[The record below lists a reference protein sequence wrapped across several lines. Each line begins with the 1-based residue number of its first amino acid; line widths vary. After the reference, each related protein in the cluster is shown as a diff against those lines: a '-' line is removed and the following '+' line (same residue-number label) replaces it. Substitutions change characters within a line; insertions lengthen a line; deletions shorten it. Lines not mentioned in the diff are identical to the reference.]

1 MLFIETTVSQ
11 STSRSSV
18 APETTPTEGTVYPTA
33 TTEAIEEKTTN
44 TQTTARLAS
53 TTTKPTTTQ
62 KQPTTVPVELTT
74 QSSTTKSTTPEELT
88 TQSSSSTT
96 TTTTTTT
103 SRPPTTTTTSP
114 PECHE
119 TGWTKWISVTDPRKN
134 EDGDLETYDNI
145 RGVYRHFC
153 PSDHV
158 TYIQCRSIATKQ
170 GFQYGRDVH
179 VTCDVAHGLRCF
191 NKQQPFGEC
200 DDYEIRV
207 FCQCDNDRELQTFYL
222 LYSYCT
228 FNILK

>member
-88 TQSSSSTT
+88 TQSSST